1 MWDERKILI
10 DNIYKVG
17 MKGRCVYF
25 QTLEGYKEIE
35 FENDEKAA
43 SMLRTILQLKE
54 KSPSTFTEVPNRD
67 YTVLPPQRSEK
78 NFKKKRGVTFF
89 KPKSATVL

>member
-17 MKGRCVYF
+17 MKGSSVYF

-43 SMLRTILQLKE
+43 SILRTILQLKE

-67 YTVLPPQRSEK
+67 YTVLPPQK
-78 NFKKKRGVTFF
+78 NSKKKRRVTF